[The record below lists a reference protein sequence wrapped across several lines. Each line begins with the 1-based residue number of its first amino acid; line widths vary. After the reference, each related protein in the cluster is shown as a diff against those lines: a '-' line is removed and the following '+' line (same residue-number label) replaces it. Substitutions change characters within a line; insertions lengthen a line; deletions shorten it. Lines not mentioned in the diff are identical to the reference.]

1 MIPCAPEENP
11 LMNRDAA
18 GGKSQSS
25 HHYLLLVVA
34 IIIILVGGSALS
46 IWTAQNE
53 SDSLHQ
59 QLLVKNRLVKEAFT
73 TNQIQQL
80 TGSES
85 DLSSPDYIAIKE
97 DLIRIRST
105 DPQIR
110 FIYYMGQQPD
120 GKIVFLVD
128 SEVPES
134 VDYSPPGQEYPEA
147 SETLL
152 NVFVVKREVAEGP
165 LSDRWGVWVSSL
177 YPIIDPATGK
187 VIAVLGMDV
196 NASDWNMHIFYA
208 SLPIIIGTLILLFI
222 ILVFSYMQQRNDRE
236 KEILKE
242 SESVL
247 RDSEHRLNDI
257 INFLPDATFVI
268 DIEGRV
274 ITWNKAMEEMTG
286 LKAADILGK
295 GNYEYALPFYGTRRP
310 ILINLVLEP
319 DSEMEKKYTGGVH
332 KLGTM
337 LITET
342 ELQRPDGTSIILS
355 ARALPICEEN
365 GTVKGAIES
374 IRDITFRKK
383 AENAL
388 KVSEERLRLLLA
400 NINDG
405 IIVHEISEQGPGRI
419 LEVNDR
425 VCEILGYTP
434 EEFLHMS
441 IQDLDIPEQRAR
453 VAAISDS
460 LFSRKYSV
468 FETEIIKK
476 DQNRI
481 PVEVSSRLFELQGKP
496 TVLAIIRDI
505 TDRKASEMELENYS
519 FELTRYAE
527 ILNKTNE
534 KLSLMNSITRHDILN
549 QLTSILGY
557 LELMQEQY
565 PDPQLQK
572 YIKAEFRAA
581 QTIQKQIM
589 FTKEYQDIGSQ
600 SPKWF
605 NLNSAILSA
614 AAGLSLSPITLSVD
628 CRQFEIY
635 ADPMLEKVF
644 YTLLENAIRHGK
656 KVTEIV
662 FSCREQK
669 NGLMVIYEDNGEGI
683 PADHKED
690 IFNQKYFQH
699 TGYGLFLTKTILT
712 ITGIS
717 IRENGEPGKG
727 ARFEILV
734 PKEACRVAGS
744 T

>member
-1 MIPCAPEENP
+1 
-11 LMNRDAA
+11 MNRDATE
-18 GGKSQSS
+18 GKWESS
-25 HHYLLLVVA
+25 SVSLLLAAA
-34 IIIILVGGSALS
+34 IIIILISGITLT
-46 IWTAQNE
+46 ILTAQKENN
-53 SDSLHQ
+53 SLHQ
-59 QLLVKNRLVKEAFT
+59 ELLVKNRLIKEAFRA
-73 TNQIQQL
+73 NEVDAL
-80 TGSES
+80 TGSEA
-85 DLSSPDYIAIKE
+85 DLFSPDYIAIKG
-97 DLIRIRST
+97 DLIRVRSA

-110 FIYYMGQQPD
+110 FLYFLGQRPD
-120 GKIVFLVD
+120 GKIIFLVD
-128 SEVPES
+128 SEPPES

-147 SETLL
+147 SQSLL
-152 NVFVVKREVAEGP
+152 NVFVSKGEITEGP
-165 LSDRWGVWVSSL
+165 LSDRWGTWVSGL
-177 YPIIDPATGK
+177 YPIIDPETGN
-187 VIAVLGMDV
+187 VIAILGMDV
-196 NASDWNMHIFYA
+196 NANDWNMHIFYA
-208 SLPIIIGTLILLFI
+208 CLPIIIGTLIFLFI
-222 ILVFSYMQQRNDRE
+222 VLVFSYMQQRNDRE
-236 KEILKE
+236 KQILKE
-242 SESVL
+242 SESIL
-247 RDSEHRLNDI
+247 RESEHRLNDI

-268 DIEGRV
+268 DLEGRV

-286 LKAADILGK
+286 VKAADILEK
-295 GNYEYALPFYGTRRP
+295 SNYEYALPFYQERRP

-332 KLGTM
+332 KLGAM

-342 ELQRPDGTSIILS
+342 ELQRPDGTSIIVA
-355 ARALPICEEN
+355 ARALPIREEN

-388 KVSEERLRLLLA
+388 RTSEERLRLLLA

-405 IIVHEISEQGPGRI
+405 IIVHEISEKGPGRI

-441 IQDLDIPEQRAR
+441 IQDLDVPEQRAR
-453 VAAISDS
+453 VAAISDT

-476 DQNRI
+476 DRQRI

-505 TDRKASEMELENYS
+505 TDRKASEMAFENYS
-519 FELTRYAE
+519 LELTRYAE
-527 ILNKTNE
+527 ILHKTNE
-534 KLSLMNSITRHDILN
+534 KLNLMNSITRHDILN
-549 QLTSILGY
+549 QLTLILGY

-565 PDPQLQK
+565 LDPQLQK
-572 YIKAEFRAA
+572 YIAADLRAA
-581 QTIQKQIM
+581 RTIQKQIM

-605 NLNSAILSA
+605 NLNSVILSA
-614 AAGLSLSPITLSVD
+614 AAGLSLAPIQLSVD
-628 CRQFEIY
+628 CDQFEIY
-635 ADPMLEKVF
+635 ADPLLEKVF

-656 KVTEIV
+656 KVTDIV
-662 FSCREQK
+662 FSCCEQE

-683 PADHKED
+683 PADYKED

-699 TGYGLFLTKTILT
+699 TGYGLFLTKTILN

-717 IRENGEPGKG
+717 IRESGEPGKG

-734 PKEACRVAGS
+734 PKEAYRVAG
-744 T
+744 TT

>member
-1 MIPCAPEENP
+1 
-11 LMNRDAA
+11 MNSDA
-18 GGKSQSS
+18 GGGKNQSRN
-25 HHYLLLVVA
+25 HLLLLVVA
-34 IIIILVGGSALS
+34 VIIILFSGIVLT

-53 SDSLHQ
+53 STNLHQ
-59 QLLVKNRLVKEAFT
+59 QLLVKNRLIKEAFST
-73 TNQIQQL
+73 HQIQQL
-80 TGSES
+80 TGSET
-85 DLSSPDYIAIKE
+85 DVSSPNYIAIKE
-97 DLIRIRST
+97 DLIRIRLT

-110 FIYYMGQQPD
+110 FVYFMGHQPD

-128 SEVPES
+128 SELPES
-134 VDYSPPGQEYPEA
+134 ADYSPPGQEYPEA
-147 SETLL
+147 SQTLQ
-152 NVFVVKREVAEGP
+152 NVFVLKGAITEGP
-165 LSDRWGVWVSSL
+165 LSDRWGTWVSSL
-177 YPIIDPATGK
+177 NPVIDPPTGK

-196 NASDWNMHIFYA
+196 DARDWNMHIFYA
-208 SLPIIIGTLILLFI
+208 ALPIIIGTLILLFI
-222 ILVFSYMQQRNDRE
+222 VMVFSYMQQRNDRE
-236 KEILKE
+236 KQILKA
-242 SESVL
+242 SESIL
-247 RDSEHRLNDI
+247 RESEHRLNDI

-286 LKAADILGK
+286 VKAADILGK
-295 GNYEYALPFYGTRRP
+295 GDYEYALPFYQERRP

-319 DSEMEKKYTGGVH
+319 DSEMERKYTGGVH
-332 KLGTM
+332 KQGTM

-342 ELQRPDGTSIILS
+342 ELQRPDGTSIILA
-355 ARALPICEEN
+355 ARALPIREEN

-383 AENAL
+383 AENTIRI
-388 KVSEERLRLLLA
+388 SEERLRLLLA

-441 IQDLDIPEQRAR
+441 IQDLDVPEQRAR
-453 VAAISDS
+453 VAAISAS

-476 DQNRI
+476 ERQRI
-481 PVEVSSRLFELQGKP
+481 PVEISSRLFDLQGKP

-505 TDRKASEMELENYS
+505 TDKKVSEMEMENYS
-519 FELTRYAE
+519 LELTRYAE
-527 ILNKTNE
+527 ILHKTNE
-534 KLSLMNSITRHDILN
+534 KLNLMNSITRHDILN
-549 QLTSILGY
+549 QLTLILGY

-572 YIKAEFRAA
+572 YIQADLRAA

-605 NLNSAILSA
+605 NLNSVILSA
-614 AAGLSLSPITLSVD
+614 AAGLSLSPIHLSVD
-628 CRQFEIY
+628 CDQFEIY
-635 ADPMLEKVF
+635 SDPLLEKVF

-656 KVTEIV
+656 KVTDID
-662 FSCREQK
+662 FSCCEQEK
-669 NGLMVIYEDNGEGI
+669 GLMVIYEDNGEGI

-699 TGYGLFLTKTILT
+699 TGYGLFLTKTILN

-717 IRENGEPGKG
+717 IRESGEPGKG

-734 PKEACRVAGS
+734 PKEAYRVAG
-744 T
+744 TT